1 MTPDSALGDSGARRL
16 AGRVIGAAIVVGA
29 AIAVVVTL
37 LQWETRPQ
45 TDDATVRAN
54 FVGIAPQVSGHIT
67 DLRVH
72 DNQFVREG
80 DLLFVVD
87 PRPYEIAV
95 ARARANLALTRKEV
109 EGLRNAV
116 FSAEAAVARAG
127 AQLDASAADIVRR
140 ETDPVAADAEIARLE
155 AQRVASQ
162 AALQRAKAE
171 LRNAED
177 HLARLEP
184 LLPEKF
190 VTEDKVDEARTKR
203 ISAAMAVEQARTS
216 VLAADAALD
225 EARAKKRAAV
235 ATLTATRA
243 QHLATEAALR
253 QSRSQRAQ
261 AEDAVGQVA
270 ADMNARLA
278 AAEAALHSAEL
289 DLEYTRVRAPFSG
302 RVVNLNISTGAFA
315 RSGAEVF
322 TLVDTSTW
330 YVMANFRETQLRH
343 IPAGAPVDL
352 YLQSHPGR
360 HFRGTVVGLGW
371 AVLPEN
377 GTSVN
382 GLPRVERSLDW
393 IRLAARFP
401 VRIKVEEPDESFR
414 IGASAVATV
423 HGSLRSVNR

>member
-1 MTPDSALGDSGARRL
+1 MRPDSALGDSGARRL
-16 AGRVIGAAIVVGA
+16 AGRLIGASIVAGA

-54 FVGIAPQVSGHIT
+54 FVGIAPQVSGHII

-80 DLLFVVD
+80 GLLFVVD

-109 EGLRNAV
+109 DGLRNAV
-116 FSAEAAVARAG
+116 FTAEAAVARAD
-127 AQLDASAADIVRR
+127 AQLDASAADVVRR
-140 ETDPVAADAEIARLE
+140 EADPVAADAEIARLQ
-155 AQRVASQ
+155 AQRVASE
-162 AALQRAKAE
+162 AALQRARAE

-203 ISAAMAVEQARTS
+203 ISAAMAAEQARTS
-216 VLAADAALD
+216 ILAADAAVA
-225 EARAKKRAAV
+225 EARAGQQAAL
-235 ATLTATRA
+235 ATLAATRA
-243 QHLATEAALR
+243 QHLATEAALQ
-253 QSRSQRAQ
+253 QSKSERGR

-270 ADMNARLA
+270 DMNARVA
-278 AAEAALHSAEL
+278 AAEAAVHAAEL

-322 TLVDTSTW
+322 TLVDTGTW

-401 VRIKVEEPDESFR
+401 LRIKVEDPDESFR

-423 HGSLRSVNR
+423 HGSPRTASR

>member
-1 MTPDSALGDSGARRL
+1 MTPRVGPEDSVVRRL
-16 AGRVIGAAIVVGA
+16 VGRLLGGAIVAAA

-37 LQWETRPQ
+37 LQWERRPQ

-54 FVGIAPQVSGHIT
+54 FVGIAPQVSGRIVELHV
-67 DLRVH
+67 R
-72 DNQFVREG
+72 DNQFVHKG

-95 ARARANLALTRKEV
+95 ARARANLGLTRKEV
-109 EGLRNAV
+109 EGLRNGV
-116 FSAEAAVARAG
+116 STAEAAIARAA
-127 AQLDASAADIVRR
+127 AQLDASAADVVRR
-140 ETDPVAADAEIARLE
+140 EADPVAADAEIARLE
-155 AQRVASQ
+155 AQRAASE
-162 AALQRAKAE
+162 AALLRAKAE
-171 LRNAED
+171 LRHAED
-177 HLARLEP
+177 YLARVEQ
-184 LLPEKF
+184 LLPERF
-190 VTEDKVDEARTKR
+190 VTEDKVEEARTKR
-203 ISAAMAVEQARTS
+203 VSAAMAAEQARTS

-225 EARAKKRAAV
+225 EGRAKKRAAV

-243 QHLATEAALR
+243 QHVASEAALR
-253 QSRSQRAQ
+253 QSRSDRAK
-261 AEDAVGQVA
+261 AEDSIGQLA
-270 ADMNARLA
+270 NTNTRIA

-302 RVVNLNISTGAFA
+302 RVVNLNISPGAFA
-315 RSGAEVF
+315 RTGVEVF
-322 TLVDTSTW
+322 TLVDSGTW

-401 VRIKVEEPDESFR
+401 VRIKVEDPDESFR

-423 HGSLRSVNR
+423 HGSRRSASP